1 MTIAIA
7 AAHVQII
14 IGREHDSVRMSTAES
29 GPQQYGIDAQKTF
42 FALLHCAGRAGRAE
56 LGPTRRGALDH
67 GILGVRETHEFVEER
82 GRHVERGKRVRFV
95 ADERVVLSVV
105 GFVANR

>member
-14 IGREHDSVRMSTAES
+14 IGREHDSVRMSSTES
-29 GPQQYGIDAQKTF
+29 GSQQNGIDAQKTLL
-42 FALLHCAGRAGRAE
+42 ALLDCAGRAE
-56 LGPTRRGALDH
+56 LGPTRRGTLDH
-67 GILGVRETHEFVEER
+67 GILGVRETHELVEKS

-95 ADERVVLSVV
+95 AYERIVLSVV